1 MPNRS
6 LLVGEVKGFAIAGAG
21 RSRPS
26 GQDAR
31 ASRRAAP
38 CGWSAR
44 SDNVELQGALRFYGR
59 EKGKGMRWS
68 WKIGRLAGID
78 VYIHATF
85 LLLILF
91 ILYINWR
98 EGKSL
103 AATMAGV
110 LFVLVIFGCI
120 ILHEFGHALAARHYG
135 IRTSDITLLP
145 IGGLSRMER
154 MPDIP
159 VQELW
164 VALAGPAVNAVIAG
178 GIFALRF
185 AAGSRP
191 EIQGFSWTGGSF
203 LSNLMV
209 VNFWLLA
216 FNLIPAFPMDGGR
229 VLRALL
235 ARHLEYPQATLVAA
249 RVGQFMA
256 FIFGLV
262 GLFTDPFLVFIAL
275 FVWLGAE
282 QESATVQMHNSLGAI
297 PVQQAM
303 LTHFQT
309 LQPDDLLSKAV
320 EHVLDGWQQDFPVV
334 FGDHVLGMLTR
345 EDLMRGLTR
354 GGKETHVRDVMNR
367 DTVTVDSHEMLEKA
381 LTTMREAKCRSLPVL
396 HDGALV
402 GLLTLDHVGELLTIQ
417 TALRQAQRT
426 AKLATH
432 TSAEIPKR

>member
-1 MPNRS
+1 
-6 LLVGEVKGFAIAGAG
+6 
-21 RSRPS
+21 
-26 GQDAR
+26 
-31 ASRRAAP
+31 
-38 CGWSAR
+38 
-44 SDNVELQGALRFYGR
+44 
-59 EKGKGMRWS
+59 MRWS

-78 VYIHATF
+78 IYIHATF

-91 ILYINWR
+91 ILFMNWR

-103 AATMAGV
+103 ATTINGV
-110 LFVLVIFGCI
+110 LFVLVIFACI
-120 ILHEFGHALAARHYG
+120 VLHELGHALAARHYG

-154 MPDIP
+154 IP
-159 VQELW
+159 EIPTQELG

-178 GIFALRF
+178 ALFAVRF
-185 AAGSRP
+185 LAGVQP
-191 EIQGFSWTGGSF
+191 EIQAFRWTGGSF

-235 ARHLEYPQATLVAA
+235 ATRMEYPRATLVAA

-256 FIFGLV
+256 FIFGFV

-297 PVQQAM
+297 PVKQAM
-303 LTHFQT
+303 LTHFRT
-309 LQPDDLLSKAV
+309 LLPDDLLSKAV

-334 FGDHVLGMLTR
+334 FGDRVLGMLTR
-345 EDLMRGLTR
+345 GDLMRALTKS
-354 GGKETHVRDVMNR
+354 GPETHVRDAMNR
-367 DTVTVDSHEMLEKA
+367 DSLTVDSHEMLEQA
-381 LTTMREAKCRSLPVL
+381 LATMRDAKSRSVPVL
-396 HDGALV
+396 HDGKLE

-417 TALRQAQRT
+417 TALRQAERT
-426 AKLATH
+426 AKLASQSSE
-432 TSAEIPKR
+432 SAVPDSSSTRRV